1 MVVNRQNVIELLTRP
16 WNTQNL
22 VKLTAETDLS
32 SVVTDSCKPSS
43 GSSVGIGGGGVG
55 GSNVGK
61 KTNSRVDS
69 GTLDLE
75 GSPLD
80 GLSPK
85 SPPPHPTTRGMGVYF
100 VHLFVD
106 FHQ

>member
-1 MVVNRQNVIELLTRP
+1 MGV
-16 WNTQNL
+16 
-22 VKLTAETDLS
+22 S
-32 SVVTDSCKPSS
+32 
-43 GSSVGIGGGGVG
+43 GGGVG
-55 GSNVGK
+55 GSYVGK

-85 SPPPHPTTRGMGVYF
+85 SPPPHPTTKGIVN
-100 VHLFVD
+100 LFLD